1 MSLTSESL
9 TSEQTHATALETA
22 CFHCGL
28 PVPSDVHCAVVIEGQ
43 RQAMCCQGCEAVA
56 EAIVAAGLTDF
67 YRHRTAPSRRLE
79 DLIPEP
85 LRGLEL
91 YDRPDLQRGFVRAD
105 GEHVR
110 EAELI
115 LEGIVCAACVW
126 LNERHVNALPG
137 VLEFRV
143 NYSTHRAWL
152 RWDQRQVKLSQVLE
166 AITAIGYVAHP
177 FDPNRQEALQKRERA
192 VALRRLAVAGLGMMQ
207 VMMLAV
213 GLYVG
218 EYQDM
223 EIWVRDFLRWI
234 CLILTIPV
242 VIYSAQPFFS
252 AAWRGLRRRQLGMDV
267 PISLAILA
275 AFLASIWHTWQGNGE
290 VYYDSVTMFIFFLL
304 TGRFL
309 EMTARHRAG
318 RISEA
323 LVRML
328 PATATRL
335 DAAGVEQVVPVA
347 ELVPGDRVLVRPGET
362 IPADGQVEEGA
373 SSVDES
379 LLTGESLPLSRQRG
393 DALIGGAL
401 NMESPLLMQVEK
413 VGAETV
419 LSAIIRLLD
428 RAQSEKPQLALLAD
442 HIAARFVTALLLV
455 ATIVWLIWWSLSDF
469 DTAFRITLSVLVVT
483 CPCALSLATP
493 TAIVAATGALTRL
506 GVLTTRGHALETLA
520 QTTVM
525 IFDKTGT
532 LTYGRPQVVTVEPK
546 SGLDAQYCL
555 ALAAALERGSEHPV
569 GRALAEAVEMA
580 IPTAIDQRNSPGDGV
595 EGWIEGQRYRVG
607 RPSFVAALSG
617 VEIAEYSDD
626 RDIASVTVQ
635 SPPLAKGGE
644 GGFES
649 RRSYEIPPGP
659 PFSKG
664 GGERLPASSWVALG
678 DETGLLAWFQLTDTL
693 RPGAQTAVAELK
705 ARGLR
710 ILLLSGDQPETVAY
724 IAREVGITEAA
735 GGLLPQDKL
744 ERLRALQAEGAVVAM
759 VGDGIN
765 DTPVLA
771 AAQVSLAMGNGT
783 QLAHATA
790 DMILL
795 SERLEHLA
803 RSVDTARRTLII
815 MRENFAWAIGYNLI
829 ALPLAAGGWLTP
841 WMSALG
847 MSFSS
852 LLVVVNALRLRQS

>member
-1 MSLTSESL
+1 MAAPMSVTAESL
-9 TSEQTHATALETA
+9 APSRSTETETA

-28 PVPSDVHCAVVIEGQ
+28 PVPPGAPYAVVIDGH
-43 RQAMCCQGCEAVA
+43 RRPMCCHGCEAVA
-56 EAIVAAGLTDF
+56 GAIVAAGLTDF
-67 YRHRTAPSRRLE
+67 YHHRTTLSRRPE
-79 DLIPEP
+79 DLIPES

-91 YDRPDLQRGFVRAD
+91 YDRPDLQKSFVRVD
-105 GEHVR
+105 GEHTR
-110 EAELI
+110 EAALI

-143 NYSTHRAWL
+143 NYSTHRARL
-152 RWDQRQVKLSQVLE
+152 CWDERQIKLSQILE
-166 AITAIGYVAHP
+166 AIAAIGYVAHP
-177 FDPNRQEALQKRERA
+177 FDPSRQEALQKRERA
-192 VALRRLAVAGLGMMQ
+192 VALRRLAVAGLGAMQ

-218 EYQDM
+218 EYQGM
-223 EIWVRDFLRWI
+223 EVWIRDFLRWI
-234 CLILTIPV
+234 CLVLAVPV
-242 VIYSAQPFFS
+242 VAYSAQPFFA
-252 AAWRGLRRRQLGMDV
+252 AAWRDLRRRQLGMDV
-267 PISLAILA
+267 PVSLAVLA
-275 AFLASIWHTWQGNGE
+275 AFVASIWHTWQGAGE
-290 VYYDSVTMFIFFLL
+290 VYYDSVTMFVFFLL

-318 RISEA
+318 QISEA

-328 PATATRL
+328 PASAIRL
-335 DAAGVEQVVPVA
+335 DADGVEQVVPVA
-347 ELVPGDRVLVRPGET
+347 ELAPGDRVLVRPGET
-362 IPADGQVEEGA
+362 IPADGRVEEGA

-379 LLTGESLPLSRQRG
+379 LLTGESLPLSRRCG

-401 NMESPLLMQVEK
+401 NVESPLVMQVEK

-419 LSAIIRLLD
+419 LSAIVRLLD
-428 RAQSEKPQLALLAD
+428 RAQSEKPRLALLAD
-442 HIAARFVTALLLV
+442 RIAAWFVAALLGV
-455 ATIVWLIWWSLSDF
+455 AAAVWLVWWSLSDF

-520 QTTVM
+520 RATSV

-532 LTYGRPQVVTVEPK
+532 LTYGRPQVAAVEPE
-546 SGLDAQYCL
+546 SGLEARRCL

-569 GRALAEAVEMA
+569 GRALAEAAGAAVPIATEL
-580 IPTAIDQRNSPGDGV
+580 RNSPGDGV
-595 EGWIEGQRYRVG
+595 EGWIEGRRYRVG
-607 RPSFVAALSG
+607 RAEFAAALSG
-617 VEIAEYSDD
+617 AAVTERTDLDA
-626 RDIASVTVQ
+626 AST
-635 SPPLAKGGE
+635 
-644 GGFES
+644 
-649 RRSYEIPPGP
+649 
-659 PFSKG
+659 
-664 GGERLPASSWVALG
+664 WVVLG

-693 RPGAQTAVAELK
+693 RPGAAAAVADLQ

-710 ILLLSGDQPETVAY
+710 VLLLSGDRSEAVAHV
-724 IAREVGITEAA
+724 ARELGIAEAT
-735 GGLLPQDKL
+735 GGLSPQDKL
-744 ERLRALQAEGAVVAM
+744 ERLRELQRQGAVVAM
-759 VGDGIN
+759 VGDGVN

-771 AAQVSLAMGNGT
+771 AAQVSLAMGSGT

-790 DMILL
+790 DMVLL
-795 SERLEHLA
+795 SERLEHLV
-803 RSVDTARRTLII
+803 RGVDTARRTLTI

>member
-1 MSLTSESL
+1 MFVTAESL
-9 TSEQTHATALETA
+9 APDRSTGTETA

-28 PVPSDVHCAVVIEGQ
+28 PVPSGASHAAMVDNR
-43 RQAMCCQGCEAVA
+43 RQPMCCRGCQAVA

-67 YRHRTAPSRRLE
+67 YRHRTTSSRRPE
-79 DLIPEP
+79 DLIPES

-91 YDRPDLQRGFVRAD
+91 YDRPDLQKSFVRAD
-105 GEHVR
+105 GEHTR
-110 EAELI
+110 EAALI

-143 NYSTHRAWL
+143 NYSTHRARL
-152 RWDQRQVKLSQVLE
+152 CWDERQVKLSQVLA
-166 AITAIGYVAHP
+166 AIAAIGYIAHP
-177 FDPNRQEALQKRERA
+177 FDPSRQEALQKRERA
-192 VALRRLAVAGLGMMQ
+192 VALRRLAVAGLCSMQ

-218 EYQDM
+218 EYQGM
-223 EIWVRDFLRWI
+223 EVWIRDFLRWI
-234 CLILTIPV
+234 CLVLAAPV
-242 VIYSAQPFFS
+242 VVYSAQPFFN
-252 AAWRGLRRRQLGMDV
+252 AAWRDLRRRQLGMDV
-267 PISLAILA
+267 PVSLAVLA
-275 AFLASIWHTWQGNGE
+275 AFAASVWHTWLGSGE
-290 VYYDSVTMFIFFLL
+290 VYYDSVTMFVFFLL
-304 TGRFL
+304 AGRFL

-318 RISEA
+318 QISEA

-328 PATATRL
+328 PASATRL
-335 DAAGVEQVVPVA
+335 DADGVEQVVPVA
-347 ELVPGDRVLVRPGET
+347 ELAPGDRVLVRPGET
-362 IPADGQVEEGA
+362 IPADGRVAEGA

-379 LLTGESLPLSRQRG
+379 LLTGESLPLSRRRG

-401 NMESPLLMQVEK
+401 NVESPLVMRIEK

-419 LSAIIRLLD
+419 LSAIVRLLD
-428 RAQSEKPQLALLAD
+428 RAQSEKPRLALLAD
-442 HIAARFVTALLLV
+442 RIAAWFVAALLGAAAAVSL
-455 ATIVWLIWWSLSDF
+455 TWWMLSDF

-520 QTTVM
+520 RATLV

-532 LTYGRPQVVTVEPK
+532 LTYGRPQVVAVEPE
-546 SGLDAQYCL
+546 SGLEARRCL

-569 GRALAEAVEMA
+569 GRALAEAAGVA
-580 IPTAIDQRNSPGDGV
+580 VPTATDLRNTPGDGV
-595 EGWIEGQRYRVG
+595 EGWIEGRCYRVG
-607 RPSFVAALSG
+607 RAGFAAGLSG
-617 VEIAEYSDD
+617 AAVAGHADLD
-626 RDIASVTVQ
+626 TAST
-635 SPPLAKGGE
+635 
-644 GGFES
+644 
-649 RRSYEIPPGP
+649 
-659 PFSKG
+659 
-664 GGERLPASSWVALG
+664 WVALG
-678 DETGLLAWFQLTDTL
+678 DDSGLLAWFQLTDTL
-693 RPGAQTAVAELK
+693 RPGAAAAVADLR

-710 ILLLSGDQPETVAY
+710 VLLLSGDRPEAVAHV
-724 IAREVGITEAA
+724 AREAGITEAA
-735 GGLLPQDKL
+735 GGLSPQDKL
-744 ERLRALQAEGAVVAM
+744 EWLRELQRQGAVVAM
-759 VGDGIN
+759 VGDGVN

-771 AAQVSLAMGNGT
+771 AAQVSLAMGGGT

-795 SERLEHLA
+795 SERLEHLV
-803 RSVDTARRTLII
+803 RGVDMARRTLMV

-829 ALPLAAGGWLTP
+829 AMPLAAGGWLTP